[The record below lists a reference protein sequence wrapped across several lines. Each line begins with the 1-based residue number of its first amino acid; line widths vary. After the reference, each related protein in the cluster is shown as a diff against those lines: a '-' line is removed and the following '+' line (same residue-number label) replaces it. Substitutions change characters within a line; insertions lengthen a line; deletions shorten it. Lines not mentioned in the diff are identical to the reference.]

1 MNTFYQRKI
10 KNNITFIGVANLNQH
25 KIQCP
30 GCLHEFLVDEF
41 DNDEC
46 PKCKEYYYYWDSVMD
61 EDTFEEYFQGFY
73 WERKRTK

>member
-1 MNTFYQRKI
+1 
-10 KNNITFIGVANLNQH
+10 
-25 KIQCP
+25 
-30 GCLHEFLVDEF
+30 VDEF